1 MDGYLSKPIRPQ
13 ELDEIRDKYVARR
26 IDSVKAIGRPQA
38 KTTDKNNQHP
48 FAGTTTMIAAA
59 ATDKSH
65 GCSGCGR

>member
-1 MDGYLSKPIRPQ
+1 MNGYLSKPIRPQ

-48 FAGTTTMIAAA
+48 FAELL
-59 ATDKSH
+59 
-65 GCSGCGR
+65 R